1 MLYGQLQEPEEFIFL
16 LCMLLASLILNVLDL
31 CYKDFKAKRKRRKT
45 ILESIKRE
53 KEKDPNCVCYYRGR
67 IY

>member
-1 MLYGQLQEPEEFIFL
+1 MLYGQLQEPEEFIVL
-16 LCMLLASLILNVLDL
+16 LCMLLASLILYVLDL
-31 CYKDFKAKRKRRKT
+31 CYKDFKAKRKMRKT

-53 KEKDPNCVCYYRGR
+53 KEKDPSCVCYYRGK